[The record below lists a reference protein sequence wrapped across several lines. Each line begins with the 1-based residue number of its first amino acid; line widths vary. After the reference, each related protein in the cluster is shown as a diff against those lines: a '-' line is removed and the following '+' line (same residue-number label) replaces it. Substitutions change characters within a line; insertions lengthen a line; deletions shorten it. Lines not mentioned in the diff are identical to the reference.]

1 MKKKFE
7 IKNIFK
13 TFALAFTTLAL
24 MLGVLV
30 SNTLPQVKAEEPST
44 PDYSTW
50 EKTALQQGD
59 TVYGKYLLFD
69 NGKYKF
75 ELEIPSSI
83 DEVFKYE
90 FYLEI
95 DYEPYIHLTTLRYDV
110 PTVDFNTS
118 TAELVNIEGI
128 DYYLVKITD
137 STLTVSME
145 GFYPGQY
152 NGYES
157 WTLDLSK
164 ATVSAE
170 FDGISVLVEPTVEP
184 ETPVEPDEPTV
195 EPETPV
201 EPDEP
206 NVEPET
212 PVEPDE
218 PTVEPDEPTVE
229 PDEPTVEP
237 DEPTVEPDEPTV
249 EPDEPTVEP
258 DEPTVEPD
266 EPTVEPDEPTDDNTQ
281 EDNSSDV
288 VEDKDNFVEMVGN
301 TSIVV
306 FGLENISAFTAG
318 IATLGSIALFIIV
331 SAVVIAIIAVSKK
344 R

>member
-7 IKNIFK
+7 IKNIFN

-69 NGKYKF
+69 NDKYT
-75 ELEIPSSI
+75 LDLVVPSSI
-83 DEVFKYE
+83 DE
-90 FYLEI
+90 
-95 DYEPYIHLTTLRYDV
+95 
-110 PTVDFNTS
+110 DFNCRLFVEAPDSGSPWLNLGLRSSDLPTCKFVNS
-118 TAELVNIEGI
+118 SVEAVIIDDVSYWLVNI
-128 DYYLVKITD
+128 TD
-137 STLTVSME
+137 SSVVADMSE
-145 GFYPGQY
+145 IYPGEY
-152 NGYES
+152 NGHSS
-157 WTLDLSK
+157 WDMNLSE
-164 ATVSAE
+164 ATVLVD
-170 FDGISVLVEPTVEP
+170 FDGVSVLV
-184 ETPVEPDEPTV
+184 
-195 EPETPV
+195 
-201 EPDEP
+201 
-206 NVEPET
+206 
-212 PVEPDE
+212 
-218 PTVEPDEPTVE
+218 
-229 PDEPTVEP
+229 
-237 DEPTVEPDEPTV
+237 EPTVEPDEPTV

-281 EDNSSDV
+281 QDNSSNM

-318 IATLGSIALFIIV
+318 IATLGAIALFIIV
-331 SAVVIAIIAVSKK
+331 SVVVIAIIAVSKK
-344 R
+344 

>member
-7 IKNIFK
+7 IKNFFK

-128 DYYLVKITD
+128 DYYLIKITD

-170 FDGISVLVEPTVEP
+170 FDGISVLV
-184 ETPVEPDEPTV
+184 
-195 EPETPV
+195 
-201 EPDEP
+201 
-206 NVEPET
+206 
-212 PVEPDE
+212 
-218 PTVEPDEPTVE
+218 
-229 PDEPTVEP
+229 EPTVEP

>member
-7 IKNIFK
+7 IKSIFK
-13 TFALAFTTLAL
+13 TLALAFTTLAL

-50 EKTALQQGD
+50 ERTALQQGD

-69 NGKYKF
+69 NDKYT
-75 ELEIPSSI
+75 LNIVVPSSLG
-83 DEVFKYE
+83 DDFNCFLYV
-90 FYLEI
+90 
-95 DYEPYIHLTTLRYDV
+95 DV
-110 PTVDFNTS
+110 PVSGSPFLRLDLGNSDFPSCYFVNS
-118 TAELVNIEGI
+118 SVEAVIIDDVSYWLVNI
-128 DYYLVKITD
+128 TD
-137 STLTVSME
+137 SSVVADMSE
-145 GFYPGQY
+145 IYPGEFM
-152 NGYES
+152 GHSS
-157 WTLDLSK
+157 WNMNLLEAFVLAD
-164 ATVSAE
+164 
-170 FDGISVLVEPTVEP
+170 FDGISVLVEPTI
-184 ETPVEPDEPTV
+184 
-195 EPETPV
+195 
-201 EPDEP
+201 
-206 NVEPET
+206 
-212 PVEPDE
+212 
-218 PTVEPDEPTVE
+218 
-229 PDEPTVEP
+229 
-237 DEPTVEPDEPTV
+237 EPDEPTV

-281 EDNSSDV
+281 QDNSSNV

-318 IATLGSIALFIIV
+318 IATLGAIALFIIV
-331 SAVVIAIIAVSKK
+331 SAVVIAIIYVSKK

>member
-7 IKNIFK
+7 IKNIFN

-69 NGKYKF
+69 NDKYT
-75 ELEIPSSI
+75 LDLVVPSSI
-83 DEVFKYE
+83 DE
-90 FYLEI
+90 
-95 DYEPYIHLTTLRYDV
+95 
-110 PTVDFNTS
+110 DFNCRLFVEAPDSGSPWLNLGLRSSDLPTCKFVNS
-118 TAELVNIEGI
+118 SVEAVIIDDVSYWLVNI
-128 DYYLVKITD
+128 TD
-137 STLTVSME
+137 SSVVADMSE
-145 GFYPGQY
+145 IYPGEY
-152 NGYES
+152 NGHSS
-157 WTLDLSK
+157 WDMNLSE
-164 ATVSAE
+164 ATVLVD
-170 FDGISVLVEPTVEP
+170 FDGVSVLV
-184 ETPVEPDEPTV
+184 
-195 EPETPV
+195 
-201 EPDEP
+201 
-206 NVEPET
+206 
-212 PVEPDE
+212 E

-281 EDNSSDV
+281 QDNSSNM

-318 IATLGSIALFIIV
+318 IATLGAIALFIIV
-331 SAVVIAIIAVSKK
+331 SVVVIAIIAVSKK
-344 R
+344 